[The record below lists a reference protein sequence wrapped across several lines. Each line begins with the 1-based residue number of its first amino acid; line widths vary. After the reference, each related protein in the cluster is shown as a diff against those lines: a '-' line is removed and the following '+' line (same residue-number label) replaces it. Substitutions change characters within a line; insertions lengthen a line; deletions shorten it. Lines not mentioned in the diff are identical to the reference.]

1 MVISMIVKLR
11 KILGIW
17 EGVRKNI
24 NRKVG
29 LGVDSRRM
37 GLKVGKSGSGK
48 TILGSIA

>member
-1 MVISMIVKLR
+1 LR

-17 EGVRKNI
+17 EGVRK
-24 NRKVG
+24 KYQWKGGV
-29 LGVDSRRM
+29 GVDSMKM